1 VAVKKLKKAFK
12 RPAVYAPRLRILI
25 DPVYVQ
31 IANLTSSSTY
41 HKYVSLVRELVS
53 RGHFVYWLVP
63 EVEYEPHEIESHPNV
78 AVIRTS
84 YIQDQ
89 FVVDGLFTDDFFNL
103 FNRVG
108 GKYNVDVM
116 CTSRNSLAL
125 TYKRTL
131 DPPRNHDMGEG
142 TEWTDKYMNLPLV
155 LIEEFPQTPER
166 QFTSKSYWQSQLL
179 GYLTADR
186 TIFLSEHNQGE
197 VVRAAYDTLNSST
210 VSDMI
215 EQFRIIPAGIECE
228 QLDKIYKPDR
238 WKVESGFNTLCV
250 GRIFGPSYAIFLE
263 WANYLYKAGMED
275 FSTTVSLSGA
285 LSGPMRKKLDR
296 IGFDLKNNI
305 GRQFHLHENNPRD
318 NFLRML
324 QKYKAFICPL
334 SHLDHPTG
342 LFECIYLGLPG
353 VMPRSDYQ
361 ESFFPDWPW
370 VIEPSD
376 KAGLLSKLLE
386 LRDDPAGARA
396 EILPYRDIIRE
407 KYDAPKNI
415 AALCDEIEGIARHT
429 ISRFRTSQGVMD
441 LASQL
446 RGKKYSWGDVIT
458 HLSKAGKMGVSIGD
472 MSMRTT
478 FTYGRSAI
486 NHAMKVIG
494 YVDACD
500 GPLESFIRR
509 DVFDNVSEDK

>member
-1 VAVKKLKKAFK
+1 MVKPLKKFK
-12 RPAVYAPRLRILI
+12 RPAVYSPRLRVLI

-31 IANLTSSSTY
+31 SANLTSSSTY
-41 HKYVSLVRELVS
+41 HKYVSLARELVS
-53 RGHFVYWLVP
+53 RGHFVYWCVP
-63 EVEYEPHEIESHPNV
+63 EVDYEPDEIESHPNV

-108 GKYNVDVM
+108 GKYHVDVM

-142 TEWTDKYMNLPLV
+142 NEWTDKYMNLPLV

-166 QFTSKSYWQSQLL
+166 QFTSKSYWMSQLE
-179 GYLTADR
+179 GYYIADR
-186 TIFLSEHNQGE
+186 TIFLSQHNQAE
-197 VVRAAYDTLNSST
+197 VVKAAYDIFNTST
-210 VSDMI
+210 ISKMI
-215 EQFRIIPAGIECE
+215 DQFRIIPAGIECDE
-228 QLDKIYKPDR
+228 LDRLYQPDR
-238 WKVESGFNTLCV
+238 WKVESTFNTLCV

-263 WANYLYKAGMED
+263 WANYLYKAGMDD
-275 FSTTVSLSGA
+275 FNITVSLSGA

-305 GRQFHLHENNPRD
+305 GRQFHLYENNPRQ
-318 NFLRML
+318 NFLKML
-324 QKYKAFICPL
+324 QRYKAFICPL

-342 LFECIYLGLPG
+342 LFECVYLGLPG
-353 VMPRSDYQ
+353 IMPRADYQ

-370 VIEPSD
+370 VIDKND
-376 KAGLLSKLLE
+376 KAGLIAH
-386 LRDDPAGARA
+386 LRDIKADPAGARA
-396 EILPYRDIIRE
+396 EILPYRDKIRAL
-407 KYDAPKNI
+407 YNAPQNI
-415 AALCDEIEGIARHT
+415 SALVDEIEGIARHD
-429 ISRFRTSQGVMD
+429 INRFRTSQGVMD
-441 LASQL
+441 LAAQL
-446 RGKKYSWGDVIT
+446 KGKSYTWGDVIAY
-458 HLSKAGKMGVSIGD
+458 LSTAGKMGVSIGD

-486 NHAMKVIG
+486 NHAMKCIG
-494 YVDACD
+494 YVDTCD
-500 GPLESFIRR
+500 GPIEKFVRR
-509 DVFDNVSEDK
+509 DIFDNVSEGK